1 MLKLKRNKNIMM
13 GMNINMNIF
22 MNVIMFFHQFNVQRI
37 SHVYLEVNVERKV
50 QFRMEIKFNHMNL
63 WGLSIVVCGI
73 LRQLN
78 ITKVFLSMF

>member
-22 MNVIMFFHQFNVQRI
+22 MNVIMFFHQFNVQRT

-50 QFRMEIKFNHMNL
+50 QFRTEIRFNFFPEKTFSKQNGH
-63 WGLSIVVCGI
+63 GLFC
-73 LRQLN
+73 QLP
-78 ITKVFLSMF
+78 